1 MEGKEE
7 RIEGGR
13 EGDARERLGR
23 RKEEGD
29 EGIKGEGKGEKWRR
43 EGRRRRNRERGRRN

>member
-13 EGDARERLGR
+13 EGDARERLGP
-23 RKEEGD
+23 RKEEG
-29 EGIKGEGKGEKWRR
+29 
-43 EGRRRRNRERGRRN
+43 GRR